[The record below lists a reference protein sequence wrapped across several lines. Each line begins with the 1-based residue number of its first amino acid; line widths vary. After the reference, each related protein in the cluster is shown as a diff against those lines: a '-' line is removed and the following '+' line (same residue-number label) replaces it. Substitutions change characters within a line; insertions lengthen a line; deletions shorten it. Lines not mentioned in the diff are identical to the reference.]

1 MFLFFQTG
9 DGHLHH
15 HFAVEQLQLIFHIPQ
30 DFQEFRFIFP
40 SCASAIEH
48 GSPLVHFPQSIPE
61 EVVVGRVLSSSFVLL
76 IHIVAEQTEG
86 LQELFENYLIPGRHE
101 FLQRRNQCFHRIDD
115 HVPSVDARPV
125 HVVRIDLQQFVPADV
140 CLFNLCDEVLHFVI
154 LKGVDTLSIAL

>member
-1 MFLFFQTG
+1 M
-9 DGHLHH
+9 
-15 HFAVEQLQLIFHIPQ
+15 EQFQLIFHIPQ
-30 DFQEFRFIFP
+30 DLQEFCFIFP
-40 SCASAIEH
+40 SGTGSIEH

-61 EVVVGRVLSSSFVLL
+61 EFVVGRVLSSGFVLL

-115 HVPSVDARPV
+115 HVSGIDARPV

-140 CLFNLCDEVLHFVI
+140 RLFNLCDEVLHFVI
-154 LKGVDTLSIAL
+154 LKGIDTLSIAL